1 MDDKSRDSIE
11 EEIII
16 DDDDIGSDL
25 DDDEPLMTMND
36 LEDESGGQ
44 RPKRRSISERKG
56 TPFKRVT
63 FACDVDDDCDD
74 DDEDMGDTSQDQ
86 VTLLAI
92 IAKWV

>member
-16 DDDDIGSDL
+16 DDDELGSDL
-25 DDDEPLMTMND
+25 DNDEPLMTMND
-36 LEDESGGQ
+36 LEDDSGGQ
-44 RPKRRSISERKG
+44 GPKRRSIHERKG
-56 TPFKRVT
+56 KPFRRVT
-63 FACDVDDDCDD
+63 FACDVDDHSHD
-74 DDEDMGDTSQDQ
+74 DDEDMEDTSQDQ